1 MQAWQPAVQLIW
13 AASDIQHWVTNDSSV
28 AANRA
33 TALGSGYVLFSF
45 PSLFCSPLQFKPLEG
60 TPQGTLP
67 LWSCALY
74 Y

>member
-33 TALGSGYVLFSF
+33 TALGSSYVLFSF
-45 PSLFCSPLQFKPLEG
+45 PSLFLQSF
-60 TPQGTLP
+60 
-67 LWSCALY
+67 AI
-74 Y
+74 